1 MSRNSPDGACAYS
14 PADGGAVP
22 TSSAGRCDAAAAD
35 SAPVHARGHPA
46 RLRGRIPAS
55 GAPAPRSGAPCSHPQ
70 RGPCSGAHTA
80 ASAQTSPPPNI
91 ACRRLRVLAPGRRSS
106 ACQLCW
112 EMRPSIRRQC
122 AGPCPRAPRAPPRSH
137 PRKRGLCSA
146 LRRALLA
153 SPEGPLLGGS
163 YAHLDL
169 MRGHP
174 LLGLAHRVLAVVK
187 DTRRQ
192 DSICMAAEHTFD

>member
-91 ACRRLRVLAPGRRSS
+91 ARRRLRVL
-106 ACQLCW
+106 
-112 EMRPSIRRQC
+112 
-122 AGPCPRAPRAPPRSH
+122 
-137 PRKRGLCSA
+137 
-146 LRRALLA
+146 ALLA